1 MKLISRTYYA
11 SMFILYYLYKLVL
24 ANLYIA
30 YDILTPKMLI
40 NPGFLTIR
48 LNLKSDF
55 SLLLFTNLVS
65 MTPGTLSMDI
75 DEKREKL
82 LVHLLYMDKSEE
94 TTSEILKMMK
104 KIERIFD

>member
-1 MKLISRTYYA
+1 
-11 SMFILYYLYKLVL
+11 MFILYYLYKLVL

-55 SLLLFTNLVS
+55 GLLLFTNLVS

-82 LVHLLYMDKSEE
+82 LVHLLYADKSEE
-94 TTSEILKMMK
+94 TTKEILKMMK